1 MKGLVMKKLLAFF
14 ALMLWLVSSIFA
26 QATIEGSVYEQDGLT
41 PIEGAEIFF
50 SGYGLEGDTLVFQFV
65 TDSIG
70 RYEGELE
77 AGIYW
82 VCAAA
87 EGYQTASLS
96 DSLMVEEGQ
105 SLADFDFILLEI
117 WHPVRYVAARNYY
130 SDLVRVSWSMHEPL
144 LYEDFET
151 GDFSR
156 FSWNNLVSGHPW
168 AIDSIHAYEGQYCMK
183 STCEGIDNGLSEIEV
198 SVYVPLAGQMAFFS
212 KISSESPWDV
222 GRFYL
227 DGAKLL
233 ECSGEEEWT
242 EHRFDI
248 TAGEHL
254 FRWTYAKDASTNVGD
269 DGFYVDAIHFYLED
283 SALLKSNARSFQYFD
298 LFRRRF
304 EEEPVML
311 ASHLTDTVFM
321 ETNWRGLSWGRYQWG
336 VACFYEGN
344 RFASDTIWSEY
355 LDKDMATTLEI
366 NAMTNVGVVPSGA
379 QVLLMSH
386 EGQGLTYQATL
397 NANGQVTINDVYR
410 DSYDLRVHLD
420 GFVDYVSDA
429 PISVWEPTQIE
440 IELEELILGI
450 DSLYVSSTGWAI
462 WQFSESQNRDL
473 QYVELMLDSVP
484 IGTSLASGY
493 QIDVNGLTAGE
504 TYRVQARPVYLS
516 DTSDWYSYDWTYRP
530 CSDFHGSTNGLNCT
544 VQNEA
549 VRLSWTYPED
559 DTLLGAMLYR
569 DGAYLAFTEE
579 DNFIDLAVDMHND
592 INYCLQLVYGGPTDG
607 TYYSMSCKECATATF
622 PAYCDPP
629 IKLDAENFLDE
640 NGDYGALVSWGERPE
655 PINQWL
661 HYDNGAFETSLGS
674 DALIFWSVR
683 FDAEDLAEFVG
694 TSLKKIALFDVRAGT
709 YQLWVYVGGDN
720 APQTPVHSQNMTLT
734 GSHAW
739 HEEDISPALE
749 IPENES
755 IWIVIGQQGL
765 NRPAAAC
772 ADMGNPNGR
781 WVSLD
786 GIEWFDMHHFNMY
799 YTWMLRAFVTNRSGR
814 IMPIDEGDFVL
825 QNFNLYRSYDNI
837 DYQQIATVP
846 FVEGQEFYQYKDM
859 LVGTSH
865 HEFYYRL
872 TAVYLSDE
880 GETCESDFAASL
892 NHPEDNYVWVD
903 DHWNLTENQETKLI
917 VYPNPATDLLHIE
930 AKDVC
935 RLSVFNALG
944 QCVISEKVAKDE
956 TQLDFSDLPNGL
968 YLLKVETKNGVAS
981 RRFVVAH

>member
-1 MKGLVMKKLLAFF
+1 MKKLLAFF

-105 SLADFDFILLEI
+105 SLADVDFVLLEI

-321 ETNWRGLSWGRYQWG
+321 EMNWGGLPWGKYQWG
-336 VACFYEGN
+336 VTCFYEGN
-344 RFASDTIWSEY
+344 RYASDTVWSEY

-366 NAMTNVGVVPSGA
+366 NAMTNVGLVPSGA
-379 QVLLMSH
+379 HVLLSSH
-386 EGQGLTYQATL
+386 DGQGHSYQATL
-397 NANGQVTINDVYR
+397 DANGRVFLGDVYR
-410 DSYDLRVHLD
+410 DSYDLRVQLE
-420 GFVDYVSDA
+420 GFVDYVSDE
-429 PISVWEPTQIE
+429 PVSVWEPTQIE
-440 IELEELILGI
+440 VELREAIHPI

-462 WQFSESQNRDL
+462 WQFGPAQNRDL
-473 QYVELMLDSVP
+473 QFVELMIDSVP
-484 IGTSLASGY
+484 MGISLTSGY
-493 QIDVNGLTAGE
+493 QFDVNGLTAGE
-504 TYRVQARPVYLS
+504 TYWVQARPVYLS
-516 DTSDWYSYDWTYRP
+516 DTCDWHSYTWTYRS
-530 CSDFHGSTNGLNCT
+530 CADFQGSGNGLNWA

-549 VRLSWTYPED
+549 VRLSWTYPEGD
-559 DTLLGAMLYR
+559 SLLGAMLYR

-579 DNFIDLAVDMHND
+579 NTFMDLTVEMHD
-592 INYCLQLVYGGPTDG
+592 DVEYCLRLVYDGATDG
-607 TYYSMSCKECATATF
+607 TYYSMSCEECVVATF

-629 IKLDAENFLDE
+629 TKLDAENFLDD
-640 NGDYGALVSWGERPE
+640 NGEYGALVSWGERPE

-709 YQLWVYVGGDN
+709 YQLWVYVGGDD
-720 APQTPVHSQNMTLT
+720 APQTPIHSQNMTLT
-734 GSHAW
+734 GSHVW
-739 HEEDISPALE
+739 HEEVLSSALE
-749 IPENES
+749 IPENEP
-755 IWIVIGQQGL
+755 IWIVVGQQGL

-772 ADMGNPNGR
+772 SDMGNPNGR

-786 GIEWFDMHHFNMY
+786 GVEWFDMHHFNMY
-799 YTWMLRAFVTNRSGR
+799 YTWMLRAFVTNRAGR
-814 IMPIDEGDFVL
+814 TMPLDEGGFVL
-825 QNFNLYRSYDNI
+825 QHYNLYRSYDSIN
-837 DYQQIATVP
+837 YQQIATIP
-846 FVEGQEFYQYKDM
+846 FVEGQEYYQYRDV
-859 LVGTSH
+859 LLDDEHSL
-865 HEFYYRL
+865 FYYRL
-872 TAVYLSDE
+872 TADYLSDE

-892 NHPEDNYVWVD
+892 NHPEDNFVWVD
-903 DHWNLTENQETKLI
+903 DHWNIFENQEDALMI
-917 VYPNPATDLLHIE
+917 YPNPAMDVLNIE
-930 AKDVC
+930 AKDLC
-935 RLSVFNALG
+935 HLSVFNAWG
-944 QCVISEKVAKDE
+944 QCLAKMDVNADFV
-956 TQLDFSDLPNGL
+956 QLNLSDWADGL
-968 YLLKVETKNGVAS
+968 YLLQVATKKGVSTCRFSVS
-981 RRFVVAH
+981 R